1 MPTRQRRIVP
11 LRPPAATAPPDGD
24 GVEVASAARACLQA
38 TFANFYN
45 ALFDAACVANDE
57 ECHARTIALV
67 RAVKVQQGAIIDAV
81 CAELAHGRAPAA
93 APPARLIERALATH
107 CVELMLEPRE
117 RALLEAAL
125 AEQLGAPD
133 APTPTRERAAAGA
146 TESTDRL
153 VARLRAA
160 GLQLDPE
167 PVPGGAAADAGPVVA
182 SASPSAAAQE
192 PARRAPR
199 RAFTLALAVVVL
211 LALAAIVLGRGGVT
225 FRAPAAEVTR
235 IAPRPAAQAA
245 PVALADT
252 LPEVAPSPPVIE
264 AGVGAAEPVPETP
277 PATGSPAAAAEAAP
291 APPPVTEATAPVAAP
306 AREAP
311 PFADARLAAQVDY
324 LLRRGDAAL
333 GALRLSEPFADS
345 AAANYA
351 AVLAIDAGNAAARQ
365 GQERIVEA
373 YAGLARA
380 ALVRGDTR
388 YAQQLLARARAVL
401 PGSAALA
408 QLEQEITDAATHQA
422 RAPQP

>member
-24 GVEVASAARACLQA
+24 VVAVASAARACLQA

-57 ECHARTIALV
+57 ECHGRTIALV
-67 RAVKVQQGAIIDAV
+67 RAVKAQQGAIIDGV
-81 CAELAHGRAPAA
+81 CAELARDGAPAE
-93 APPARLIERALATH
+93 APPARQIERALASH
-107 CVELMLEPRE
+107 CAALMLEPRE

-125 AEQLGAPD
+125 AEQLLAPGTH
-133 APTPTRERAAAGA
+133 AATARAAGGA

-160 GLQLDPE
+160 GLQLDAE
-167 PVPGGAAADAGPVVA
+167 PVPGGAATDTGPVVTTTT
-182 SASPSAAAQE
+182 PPPAAVQE
-192 PARRAPR
+192 PTRRAPR
-199 RAFTLALAVVVL
+199 RAFTLALAVAVSL
-211 LALAAIVLGRGGVT
+211 GLAAIVLGRSGTT
-225 FRAPAAEVTR
+225 FHPPAAEPPRVV
-235 IAPRPAAQAA
+235 PRPAAQAA
-245 PVALADT
+245 PVAVVDT
-252 LPEVAPSPPVIE
+252 SAEVAPAPPVIE
-264 AGVGAAEPVPETP
+264 EGIDAAEPVPETP
-277 PATGSPAAAAEAAP
+277 PATGSPAAAAPPAP
-291 APPPVTEATAPVAAP
+291 AA

-311 PFADARLAAQVDY
+311 PAADARLAAQVDY

-333 GALRLSEPFADS
+333 AALRLSEPFADS

-380 ALVRGDTR
+380 ALARGDAR

-401 PGSAALA
+401 PESAVLA
-408 QLEQEITDAATHQA
+408 QLEQEITEPAT
-422 RAPQP
+422 R